1 MYVFLS
7 DGKIV
12 VLALNSLYWSVAVER
27 SVETDRKASKQL
39 VWLEEQLMLARDH
52 GQKTILISHIP
63 AG

>member
-1 MYVFLS
+1 MYIFFS

-27 SVETDRKASKQL
+27 SVEIDKKALGQL

-52 GQKTILISHIP
+52 GQKAILISHIP

>member
-1 MYVFLS
+1 MYIFFS

-27 SVETDRKASKQL
+27 SVEIDKKALRQL
-39 VWLEEQLMLARDH
+39 GWLEEQLMLARDH
-52 GQKTILISHIP
+52 GQKAILISHIP